1 MAKKSKKPNAGKAK
15 AAQRRAAKPVKR
27 SGKSKKQLPAKAG
40 KAKKQSTAKAGK
52 AAGGAGIVGLWDR
65 AAQFLRE
72 VVQEFKRVTWPSR
85 KQTISTTGVVIVLVI
100 LVSVFLGM
108 VDFVLSR
115 LIRLLIS

>member
-15 AAQRRAAKPVKR
+15 AAERRVAKPVKR
-27 SGKSKKQLPAKAG
+27 SGKT
-40 KAKKQSTAKAGK
+40 KKQSPAKAGK
-52 AAGGAGIVGLWDR
+52 AAGGANGANLWDR
-65 AAQFLRE
+65 GNQFLRE
-72 VVQEFKRVTWPSR
+72 VVQELKRVTWPSR
-85 KQTISTTGVVIVLVI
+85 KQTISTTGVVIALVI